1 MNVLFWVLQIILAAL
16 FGLSGLGK
24 LFQPRTRLAAQY
36 PWITDFSDN
45 TVKFIGVMEV
55 LGAIGLIL
63 PGATG
68 IVPVLT
74 AVAATGLAL
83 MMLLGVL
90 LHIRRKETRGV
101 VVAGILLILAA
112 IVAWGRFGPYA
123 W

>member
-1 MNVLFWVLQIILAAL
+1 MNIALWILQAVLAIM

-36 PWITDFSDN
+36 PWMTDFSDN
-45 TVKFIGVMEV
+45 TVKFIGLMEV
-55 LGAIGLIL
+55 LGAVGLIL

-74 AVAATGLAL
+74 AVAAAGLAL

-112 IVAWGRFGPYA
+112 VVAWGRFGPYA